1 MNDSRDNLKR
11 DLLIYKH
18 ILDISTDGFII
29 VDNNACIVEINQAYC
44 NYLNV
49 ERETV
54 LGLHVRKVIKNSIL
68 QEIVETG
75 RTDTNA
81 LHTFLDE
88 QIQGKEK
95 IVVVTRSP
103 VTDGNQIIAAVS
115 QVKFNSATMELA
127 EKLQT
132 LSAELQYYKKE
143 LKRIGSAKHSF
154 ENMIGKNQKFL
165 EVKNIAKKIA
175 SKDLSVL
182 IRGET
187 GTGKE
192 VYANAIHYASNRKD
206 GPFIRVNC
214 AAIPSELLESELFG
228 YEEGSFTGAKR
239 GGKKG
244 KFELANGGTIFLDE
258 IGDMPLNMQAKIL
271 RVLQE
276 NELEKVGGNE
286 TIPIN
291 IRVISATNQDL
302 EMKMRNNT
310 FRPDLFYRLNVI
322 QLEIPPL
329 RERTEDIKDFIYSF
343 LNELN
348 ERYNTNVLL
357 EAGALQILMK
367 YSWPGN
373 IREMRNV
380 IDRAYNLVD
389 GNIIKANNLPLNIL
403 QNERNNSPS
412 QEGNL
417 DNIIDDFERDTLI
430 QIMQKN
436 KYNCKTTAKELG
448 IHRSTLY
455 KKLNK
460 LNIEIN
466 RK

>member
-1 MNDSRDNLKR
+1 MNGNNDNLNR

-29 VDNNACIVEINQAYC
+29 VDKYARIVEINKAYC

-49 ERETV
+49 ERENV
-54 LGLHVRKVIKNSIL
+54 LGLHVREVIKNSIL

-95 IVVVTRSP
+95 IVVVSRSP

-132 LSAELQYYKKE
+132 LSAEFQYYKKE

-154 ENMIGKNQKFL
+154 ENMIGRNQKFL
-165 EVKNIAKKIA
+165 EIKNIAKKIA
-175 SKDLSVL
+175 AKDLSVL

-192 VYANAIHYASNRKD
+192 VLANAIHYASNRKD

-276 NELEKVGGNE
+276 NELEKIGGNE
-286 TIPIN
+286 TLPIN

-302 EMKMRNNT
+302 EKKMRNNS
-310 FRPDLFYRLNVI
+310 FRPDLFYRLNGI

-357 EAGALQILMK
+357 EAEALQILMK

-380 IDRAYNLVD
+380 IDRAYSLVD
-389 GNIIKANNLPLNIL
+389 ANVIKVNNLPVNIL
-403 QNERNNSPS
+403 QNDKNSSPL

-417 DNIIDDFERDTLI
+417 DDIIDDFERDTLI

-436 KYNCKTTAKELG
+436 KYNCQTTAKELG

-460 LNIEIN
+460 LNIEIK